1 MSVSLLNNNNNN
13 NVINTN
19 TNPISTSPTNI
30 SSLESSTVNTPV
42 DSDLAYSHHS
52 YSHSSINNTGV
63 SLHHFHAQ
71 QQQQQQNH
79 PVNIHANYQIN
90 KRFKTDQCEFSNFQ
104 YINSQASNI
113 NQQLQHSPNENIN
126 NSNLNSAKK
135 PQQVFFFLFDTKT
148 GSM

>member
-19 TNPISTSPTNI
+19 TNPIPTRPTNI

-52 YSHSSINNTGV
+52 YSHSSNNNTGV
-63 SLHHFHAQ
+63 SLHHFHAH
-71 QQQQQQNH
+71 QQQNH
-79 PVNIHANYQIN
+79 PVNIHTNYQIN
-90 KRFKTDQCEFSNFQ
+90 KRFKTDQYEFSNFQ
-104 YINSQASNI
+104 YINSQNSNI
-113 NQQLQHSPNENIN
+113 NQQLQHSPNEKIN

-135 PQQVFFFLFDTKT
+135 SQQVFFFLFN
-148 GSM
+148 